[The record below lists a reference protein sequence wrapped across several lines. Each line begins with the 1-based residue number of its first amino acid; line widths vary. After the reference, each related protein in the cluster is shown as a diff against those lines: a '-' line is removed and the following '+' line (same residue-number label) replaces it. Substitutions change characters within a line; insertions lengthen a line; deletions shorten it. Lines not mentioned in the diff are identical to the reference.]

1 MSRENVREMKR
12 AFNSGGRPDAS
23 PQEASLARESAL
35 WLLARSIGFG
45 HQRLAVVRL
54 SMAVHAGADVPDESW
69 AYCRAAAVRDANLL
83 ALYHKA
89 HVQAGREPQP
99 DASAAS
105 SQRTH

>member
-1 MSRENVREMKR
+1 MKR
-12 AFNSGGRPDAS
+12 TYTSGGRPDAS
-23 PQEASLARESAL
+23 VQEVFLARESAL

-69 AYCRAAAVRDANLL
+69 AYCRTAAVRDATLL

-89 HVQAGREPQP
+89 EVLAGRTSQ
-99 DASAAS
+99 AAVSALS
-105 SQRTH
+105 SQRAH